1 MAENTVRHLGVIMDG
16 NRRWAKQHM
25 FASVMRGHEKGVDT
39 FIDLCEWCENAGIP
53 YLTVYAFSTENW
65 KRSQQEVTDLF
76 KLMRRFFVNE
86 IHRCVEMGVRV
97 KCIGNFDLLTPEDR
111 KVIRDA
117 EAITEAC
124 NTLYL
129 QIALSYGGRDEI
141 VRAAERYAQDVR
153 EGKADISLT
162 EELFSKYLYTAGVP
176 DMDLVIRTGG
186 EQRLSNFFPWQTT
199 YADLYFTDT
208 LWPDFTEAHLQEALA
223 YYRSVKINKGK

>member
-1 MAENTVRHLGVIMDG
+1 MAENALRHLGVIMDG

-25 FASVMRGHEKGVDT
+25 FTSVMRGHEKGVDT

-65 KRSQQEVTDLF
+65 KRSQEEVSDLF
-76 KLMRRFFVNE
+76 KLMRRFFVDE

-97 KCIGNFDLLTPEDR
+97 RCIGNFERMTPEDI
-111 KVIRDA
+111 KVIHDA
-117 EAITEAC
+117 EEVTKDQ

-141 VRAAERYAQDVR
+141 LRAAERYAQDVR
-153 EGKADISLT
+153 EGKASSPLT
-162 EELFSKYLYTAGVP
+162 EELFASYLYTAGVP

-199 YADLYFTDT
+199 YADLFFTET
-208 LWPDFTEAHLQEALA
+208 LWPDFSEELLQEAIS
-223 YYRSVKINKGK
+223 YYRSVKINKGR